1 MTVPRRNQL
10 QQKGGCVGQSSPG
23 LTTGFKHPQWPVCS
37 PGVLLSLHT
46 SGSWSHSF
54 PVLTP
59 RFYCALQTSRAL
71 FAGCPPLG
79 GFMSRWCDRLLDC
92 WVTPESKAVQPFA
105 SLMAGLTTDSISL
118 GLSSWVSFTNCI
130 SLEIISVR
138 YLSFQT
144 HNTLLLG

>member
-1 MTVPRRNQL
+1 
-10 QQKGGCVGQSSPG
+10 
-23 LTTGFKHPQWPVCS
+23 
-37 PGVLLSLHT
+37 
-46 SGSWSHSF
+46 
-54 PVLTP
+54 
-59 RFYCALQTSRAL
+59 
-71 FAGCPPLG
+71 
-79 GFMSRWCDRLLDC
+79 MSRWCDRLLDC
-92 WVTPESKAVQPFA
+92 WVTPESKAVQPFV